1 MEASY
6 LSVQNLTN
14 TSTVHYEVL
23 IIIIIITH
31 MWLELLTTIIL
42 ITYMEFP
49 PYNLKHK
56 LHMSKEL
63 TSSLK
68 MANG

>member
-31 MWLELLTTIIL
+31 M
-42 ITYMEFP
+42 
-49 PYNLKHK
+49 
-56 LHMSKEL
+56 
-63 TSSLK
+63 
-68 MANG
+68 

>member
-1 MEASY
+1 M
-6 LSVQNLTN
+6 
-14 TSTVHYEVL
+14 HYEVL